1 MRHRKELSDAEAV
14 RFQAKRRRV
23 SVPIDNFGA
32 VCLSFQYL
40 KALSI
45 DNLKVNGKFI
55 RGMDVSGNLERE
67 IVSSIV
73 MFADKI
79 KTIVN
84 TWTVRRFSAK

>member
-1 MRHRKELSDAEAV
+1 
-14 RFQAKRRRV
+14 
-23 SVPIDNFGA
+23 
-32 VCLSFQYL
+32 
-40 KALSI
+40 
-45 DNLKVNGKFI
+45 
-55 RGMDVSGNLERE
+55 MDVSGNLERE